1 MLTAAYDIL
10 KNATTY
16 AEPGADYFDRRSK
29 AQIARR
35 LIKRLEELGVTVEVR
50 PAA

>member
-1 MLTAAYDIL
+1 MLTAAYYIL
-10 KNATTY
+10 KDATAY

-29 AQIARR
+29 AQITRR
-35 LIKRLEELGVTVEVR
+35 LIQRLEELGLTVEVR